1 MSGGICWVRG
11 QKGSKI
17 RQHNRA
23 DQGTLLMASE
33 YSCHPF
39 NSNNNDNK
47 VSLVFIPSCQIH
59 ARDGL
64 TPPQF
69 SLASPISKST
79 ATKSISKKQI

>member
-1 MSGGICWVRG
+1 MRVKVGKNVRRREEGVDENGWGIGWVRG

-64 TPPQF
+64 SAP
-69 SLASPISKST
+69 SLA
-79 ATKSISKKQI
+79 

>member
-1 MSGGICWVRG
+1 MDENEWGIGWVRE

-17 RQHNRA
+17 RQHSRP

-39 NSNNNDNK
+39 NSNNDNK

-64 TPPQF
+64 PSSPPIF
-69 SLASPISKST
+69 
-79 ATKSISKKQI
+79 